1 MQLYRRNSC
10 QSQMKM
16 SRIFLFLSLT
26 IFMMEDVF
34 LDGKDIFYYLV
45 FDFFFVLFH
54 SQIPFK

>member
-1 MQLYRRNSC
+1 
-10 QSQMKM
+10 MKM